1 MKSICK
7 AGCVILLAVVCSG
20 FPAFSAQQPEPLQPP
35 GNSEHPEPP
44 GRTENMQFFF
54 SGENQAWLG
63 VELADVTS
71 AKAKELKLPGEYGAI
86 VTRVMEN
93 SPAAKAGLKVNDVI
107 VSFAGMR
114 VWSVAQLRQ
123 VVRETPPGR
132 EAALQIIRDGHRLDL
147 KATLARWDARAFF
160 PHFNPPEIH
169 FPKSFNFH
177 FDFAPARLGIRGED
191 LTPQLASYFGVKQG
205 KGVLVAEVDS
215 GSPAAKAGLKAG
227 DCITK
232 AGSSEIASVSDLRRT
247 LDTASSGQQPVT
259 LEVVRDRHEE
269 TLTVKLE
276 PLPKPAPEQQV
287 QEYQRALKQMEK
299 LDKQLPHLQQVERER
314 IDALKKQLPHL
325 QQVERQQIEALKKQ
339 LPQLRETEKR
349 MEQRVQE
356 LEKKLNSQIT

>member
-1 MKSICK
+1 MKNIWK
-7 AGCVILLAVVCSG
+7 TGCIILLATVCSG
-20 FPAFSAQQPEPLQPP
+20 FPAFSAQQPEPP
-35 GNSEHPEPP
+35 GTSEHPEPP
-44 GRTENMQFFF
+44 GRTENLQFFF

-71 AKAKELKLPGEYGAI
+71 AKVQELKLPGEYGAI

-114 VWSVAQLRQ
+114 VWSVSQLRQ
-123 VVRETPPGR
+123 LVQETPPGR
-132 EAALQIIRDGHRLDL
+132 EAGLQIIRNGHRLDL
-147 KATLARWDARAFF
+147 KATLARRDARAFF
-160 PHFNPPEIH
+160 PHFNPPEVH
-169 FPKSFNFH
+169 FPRSFNFH
-177 FDFAPARLGIRGED
+177 FNFAPARLGIRGED

-232 AGSSEIASVSDLRRT
+232 AGSKEIASVSDLRRA

-259 LEVVRDRHEE
+259 LQVVRDRHEE

-287 QEYQRALKQMEK
+287 QEYQRTLRQIEK
-299 LDKQLPHLQQVERER
+299 LQEQLPHLQQVEQEEIER
-314 IDALKKQLPHL
+314 IKKQLPYL
-325 QQVERQQIEALKKQ
+325 QQVERQRIEALKKQ
-339 LPQLRETEKR
+339 LPQLQETERR
-349 MEQRVQE
+349 MEQRIQE
-356 LEKKLNSQIT
+356 LETKLNSQIT